1 MFTVLVNTELST
13 SGSEL
18 NAQGASGSFSVL
30 KVKHCVS
37 PVLTLSLLLIV
48 T

>member
-1 MFTVLVNTELST
+1 MFTVLINTELNT

-18 NAQGASGSFSVL
+18 NEQGASGSLSVL
-30 KVKHCVS
+30 TLWVS
-37 PVLTLSLLLIV
+37 PVLTLSLRLIV

>member
-1 MFTVLVNTELST
+1 MFIVVVNTELNT

-18 NAQGASGSFSVL
+18 NEQGASGSLSVL
-30 KVKHCVS
+30 KHCVS

>member
-1 MFTVLVNTELST
+1 MFTVLINTELNT
-13 SGSEL
+13 CGSEL
-18 NAQGASGSFSVL
+18 NEQGTSGSLSVL
-30 KVKHCVS
+30 KLWVS